1 MTRVLPRY
9 RTGDQPTRRRSLGD
23 KLRQIEHDRATALA
37 LLEQSDTMPS
47 HQDAT
52 DEQRLRG
59 IPCIA
64 RGVGGT
70 SPGTNPL
77 TETIRREHRCAS

>member
-9 RTGDQPTRRRSLGD
+9 RHEPEPTRRRSLGD
-23 KLRQIEHDRATALA
+23 KLRQLEHDRAESLA
-37 LLEQSDTMPS
+37 LLEQTDTMPS

-64 RGVGGT
+64 QGVGGT

-77 TETIRREHRCAS
+77 AAAIRNDHRCAS